1 MSATAFAA
9 TTQEQEVE
17 QKCADVGNAAA
28 SSPWFIGPT
37 VFSNV
42 TSDAEPAAEEVAE
55 AEAEMF
61 TAIQARAAGRAL
73 SFWFDQR
80 EDIYED

>member
-1 MSATAFAA
+1 MPVSIRRVRAA
-9 TTQEQEVE
+9 
-17 QKCADVGNAAA
+17 VGGLHHCL
-28 SSPWFIGPT
+28 SRYT
-37 VFSNV
+37 
-42 TSDAEPAAEEVAE
+42 E

-61 TAIQARAAGRAL
+61 TAIQARAAERTL